1 MEEAQRSMYMQQQ
14 PATSAAP
21 SSTPR
26 APFRLARSRTGQT
39 IAQQVSIT
47 TRKAAESISQ
57 ATRDAINAELPLG
70 AWAVAAQESSKAP
83 TPADIRR
90 DSFTQH
96 GWTGRAKTAQSLRD
110 SSRRTTPGRTS
121 ECEEPRVDREHAD
134 PDYSRDDVPLHRL
147 DSSGTL
153 SGQKAN
159 SSAHARMEQPQEAG
173 ITEEKELSNDMW
185 PPATSETAFIEPAG
199 THQKQAP
206 WSRSFAIGLKAFWRW
221 FLTPLGFLVTVYAL
235 NVVAW
240 GGMLF
245 LLLCNAA
252 PAMCWAHEQ
261 ERGCVR
267 DCDHLYSAR
276 RIWMETDSQIL
287 NALFCVTG
295 LGLIPWRFR
304 DLYYLLRWRLLPE
317 RKYGRQ
323 QKLYGLR
330 TLAGIYRGWF
340 RLPGSET
347 LDHLSLPQYNALS
360 HPSQSPA
367 PPLNRYE
374 VNLPSVKS
382 GALDPRVPWKLY
394 KTPPRPVTGVRTPP
408 TAIWKVDLFVWCN
421 VANTLF
427 QGCLCGV
434 MWGMSRFNRPSWAT
448 GLFIA
453 LACVVSGVAGI
464 MSFIEGKKIKKIEG
478 VRAKS
483 V

>member
-1 MEEAQRSMYMQQQ
+1 M
-14 PATSAAP
+14 
-21 SSTPR
+21 
-26 APFRLARSRTGQT
+26 LDRTGGSEGSRVNEEN
-39 IAQQVSIT
+39 A
-47 TRKAAESISQ
+47 
-57 ATRDAINAELPLG
+57 DADGYRGEAVLG
-70 AWAVAAQESSKAP
+70 
-83 TPADIRR
+83 
-90 DSFTQH
+90 
-96 GWTGRAKTAQSLRD
+96 
-110 SSRRTTPGRTS
+110 
-121 ECEEPRVDREHAD
+121 
-134 PDYSRDDVPLHRL
+134 RL
-147 DSSGTL
+147 DSSVPP
-153 SGQKAN
+153 SGRRASFADDVRHAHLEQLDVAGDMDEKRTTN
-159 SSAHARMEQPQEAG
+159 DMSSSASPNIAS
-173 ITEEKELSNDMW
+173 T
-185 PPATSETAFIEPAG
+185 EPAG
-199 THQKQAP
+199 NHQKPAS
-206 WSRSFAIGLKAFWRW
+206 WSCSLVIGVKAFWHW
-221 FLTPLGFLVTVYAL
+221 FLTPIGFLVTVYAL
-235 NVVAW
+235 NVIAW

-252 PAMCWAHEQ
+252 PAMCWAHDEEQ
-261 ERGCVR
+261 GWIR

-394 KTPPRPVTGVRTPP
+394 KTPPSPVTGVRAPP
-408 TAIWKVDLFVWCN
+408 TVIWKVDLFVWCN